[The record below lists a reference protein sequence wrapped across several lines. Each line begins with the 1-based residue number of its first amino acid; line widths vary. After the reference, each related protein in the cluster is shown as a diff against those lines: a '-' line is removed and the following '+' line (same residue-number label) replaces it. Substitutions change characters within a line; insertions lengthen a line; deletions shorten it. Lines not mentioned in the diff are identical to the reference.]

1 MARRAVIR
9 SSLLSP
15 PSYYEAVH
23 DGRGPTSPEY
33 PFFSGWYH
41 YMGQE
46 PLSYK
51 RRGGIVD
58 QRDVIM
64 AHQAHKIHNTPQA
77 KRKEWESDFDLSL
90 YVIAEADEAK
100 PNSFQVRENYCIKQ
114 FSDAHQSY

>member
-1 MARRAVIR
+1 MVRA
-9 SSLLSP
+9 SLLSP

-33 PFFSGWYH
+33 PFLGSWYH

-51 RRGGIVD
+51 RRGGVVD
-58 QRDVIM
+58 HRDIIM

-77 KRKEWESDFDLSL
+77 QRKEWE
-90 YVIAEADEAK
+90 
-100 PNSFQVRENYCIKQ
+100 
-114 FSDAHQSY
+114 